1 MNQIGIRVVESVDR
15 FVDKLYLYK
24 ARLFLNTAKKL
35 LDFNFK
41 VYQKMV
47 DVSDEYVALVKE
59 RL

>member
-15 FVDKLYLYK
+15 FVDKLYLHK

-47 DVSDEYVALVKE
+47 AVSDEYVALVKE